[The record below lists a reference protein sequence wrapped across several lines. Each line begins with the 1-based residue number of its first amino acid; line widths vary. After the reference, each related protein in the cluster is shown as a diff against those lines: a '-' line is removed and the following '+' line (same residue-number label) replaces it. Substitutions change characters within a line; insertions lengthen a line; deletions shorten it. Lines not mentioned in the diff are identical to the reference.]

1 MSETGWAYF
10 APHELQTELVGA
22 ELRFLKSTGSTNDLL
37 KAAARAG
44 AAEGLV
50 LVADEQIAGR
60 GRRGRSWTAPPG
72 SSLLLSVLLRPGWL
86 PAADTFLLTMLA
98 AVSAAEALQAES
110 GVAVELKWPNDL
122 HVDGRKLGGILL
134 ETELSE
140 SQVAWAVLGCGVNIN
155 WDPRGI
161 PELSTS
167 ATSLQLEHGAALPR
181 RALLA
186 ALLRRLD
193 TRYRMLR
200 SGARDELYRSWRD
213 RLNTLGRLV
222 RAATPNG
229 QIDGLAE
236 DVAPDGCLL
245 VRDDGGTLHS
255 IAAGDVSLRAQ

>member
-134 ETELSE
+134 
-140 SQVAWAVLGCGVNIN
+140 
-155 WDPRGI
+155 
-161 PELSTS
+161 
-167 ATSLQLEHGAALPR
+167 
-181 RALLA
+181 
-186 ALLRRLD
+186 
-193 TRYRMLR
+193 
-200 SGARDELYRSWRD
+200 
-213 RLNTLGRLV
+213 
-222 RAATPNG
+222 
-229 QIDGLAE
+229 
-236 DVAPDGCLL
+236 
-245 VRDDGGTLHS
+245 
-255 IAAGDVSLRAQ
+255 